1 MQKRWLKVAIA
12 AVVLAIAVVVLI
24 PFFVNADTFRP
35 RIEDQLSSALG
46 RKIALGYLSFSVLS
60 GSIVADNISIA
71 DDPAFSASPFVEA
84 KSLYIGVEVGP
95 LLFHRQV
102 NITKLTIE
110 SPAINLIGNDKG
122 TWNFSSIGGAASQP
136 STQSESVLP
145 DLTVGE
151 LKINDGT
158 ASVSSIPAAG
168 KPFVYTGI
176 NLAIQQLSFLK
187 SFPFELS
194 AKLPGDGSF
203 KLNGNAGPL
212 AQNNAADTPFQ
223 ATLQLKH
230 FDPVAAGILE
240 SGDGISGAVDI
251 DAQLASNGIA
261 LTSDGKIQATRL
273 QLSRSGS
280 PAPNPVDIDYTV
292 SHDLE
297 ARAGTVSDLAVHTG
311 FVTAHVNG
319 DFRLTPKGAVLDLHL
334 SAPSLPIDQLEQ
346 LLPTVGV
353 RLPNGSSLKGGT
365 LTANLAIT
373 GPVAAVTLAGPVEID
388 NTALA
393 GFDLGSKIDGI
404 NPFGGKGGGT
414 GIQTLRADVNSSPQS
429 TQLNNIVA
437 NLPQI
442 GTAAGNGTVALSGA
456 LDFKLSAKFTAT
468 TGVGAIAT
476 QAQNVV
482 SGLLG
487 RFNPL
492 KSQSSST
499 ANNGIPLTITGTS
512 SDPHI
517 RANLKAMLR

>member
-1 MQKRWLKVAIA
+1 
-12 AVVLAIAVVVLI
+12 
-24 PFFVNADTFRP
+24 
-35 RIEDQLSSALG
+35 
-46 RKIALGYLSFSVLS
+46 
-60 GSIVADNISIA
+60 
-71 DDPAFSASPFVEA
+71 
-84 KSLYIGVEVGP
+84 
-95 LLFHRQV
+95 
-102 NITKLTIE
+102 
-110 SPAINLIGNDKG
+110 
-122 TWNFSSIGGAASQP
+122 
-136 STQSESVLP
+136 
-145 DLTVGE
+145 
-151 LKINDGT
+151 
-158 ASVSSIPAAG
+158 
-168 KPFVYTGI
+168 
-176 NLAIQQLSFLK
+176 
-187 SFPFELS
+187 
-194 AKLPGDGSF
+194 
-203 KLNGNAGPL
+203 
-212 AQNNAADTPFQ
+212 
-223 ATLQLKH
+223 
-230 FDPVAAGILE
+230 
-240 SGDGISGAVDI
+240 
-251 DAQLASNGIA
+251 
-261 LTSDGKIQATRL
+261 
-273 QLSRSGS
+273 LSRSGS